1 MTMDYGLLGD
11 RVDADEVVKWTEKEF
26 QRHIEKQA
34 TLHGWLYYHPWR
46 SDNSVAG
53 FPDLTLVRDDRLM
66 FWELKIDEKRSKVTP
81 HQQQW
86 LDALAATGKVEVG
99 VYRPSDI
106 EEMLEKLE

>member
-1 MTMDYGLLGD
+1 MTMDYGL
-11 RVDADEVVKWTEKEF
+11 VDADEVVKWTEKEF
-26 QRHIEKQA
+26 QGHIEKQA
-34 TLHGWLYYHPWR
+34 KIHGWLYYHPWR

-53 FPDLTLVRDDRLM
+53 FPDLVLVRDDRLM

-81 HQQQW
+81 AQQQW
-86 LDALAATGKVEVG
+86 LDALAATGVVEVG